1 MKIVIDARMY
11 GLEHAGIGRYLVN
24 LIGKIEKISK
34 ENEFIILLR
43 KKYFHDLRFNNKRFK
58 KILADY
64 PHYSLKEQF
73 FLSLQLIKLR
83 PDLVHFPHFNVPLFY
98 CGKYVVTIHDLIKH
112 ESRGMA
118 TTTRFSLFYWLK
130 YVVYLSVVWIAV
142 KRAVKIITP
151 SKFWQEELVK
161 RYNLPKN
168 KIVVTY
174 EGVDESLKFEAQSS
188 KSVHGESVQDESERI
203 LEGYKIK
210 KPFVVYTGSLYP
222 HKNVERLVM
231 ALKRLNDLNH
241 LNISLVVVCARNIFY
256 ERFKKKI
263 EQMKAEKF
271 VNLAGFVPDEEL
283 SAIYKEAEAFVFPS
297 LWEGFGLPGLEAMA
311 LGLPVVAAKASCLP
325 EVYEEAALYFNPLDI
340 DDMAEKIL
348 MVIRDKERREML
360 IKKGFEQVKK
370 YSWEKMA
377 RETLEVYKRG
387 LSLASP
393 SAISTN

>member
-174 EGVDESLKFEAQSS
+174 EGAEEKFKRQKSKGKITTQNLK
-188 KSVHGESVQDESERI
+188 V
-203 LEGYKIK
+203 LEKYKIK

-231 ALKRLNDLNH
+231 AVKKINQDLK
-241 LNISLVVVCARNIFY
+241 LVIVCARNIFY
-256 ERFKKKI
+256 GRFLEKIKKL
-263 EQMKAEKF
+263 QAEKF
-271 VNLAGFVPDEEL
+271 VNLVGFVPDEDL
-283 SAIYKEAEAFVFPS
+283 AGIYKEAEAFVFPS
-297 LWEGFGLPGLEAMA
+297 FWEGFGLPGLEAMA
-311 LGLPVVAAKASCLP
+311 LGLPVISSNASCLP
-325 EVYEEAALYFNPLDI
+325 EIYGEAALYFNPSI
-340 DDMAEKIL
+340 VEEIAEKIK
-348 MVIRDKERREML
+348 MVIGDAKIRETL

-377 RETLEVYKRG
+377 RETLLVYQRV
-387 LSLASP
+387 LSRAFP
-393 SAISTN
+393 QKYP

>member
-24 LIGKIEKISK
+24 LINQIEKEDK
-34 ENEFIILLR
+34 ENKYFILLR
-43 KKYFHDLRFNNKRFK
+43 EKYFHELNFKNNNFK

-64 PHYSLKEQF
+64 PHYSFQEQI
-73 FLSLQLIKLR
+73 LLPIQLIKLK

-98 CGKYVVTIHDLIKH
+98 FGKYVVTIHDLIKH

-130 YVVYLSVVWIAV
+130 YMVYLSVVWLAV

-174 EGVDESLKFEAQSS
+174 EGVDEKLLQSKTSLDS
-188 KSVHGESVQDESERI
+188 KNV
-203 LEGYKIK
+203 LAKYKIK
-210 KPFVVYTGSLYP
+210 TPFVVCTGSLYP

-231 ALKRLNDLNH
+231 AVKKINQDLK
-241 LNISLVVVCARNIFY
+241 LVIVCARNIFY
-256 ERFKKKI
+256 DRFLEKIKKL
-263 EQMKAEKF
+263 QAEKF
-271 VNLAGFVPDEEL
+271 VNLVGFVPDEDL
-283 SAIYKEAEAFVFPS
+283 AALYNQAEAFVFPS
-297 LWEGFGLPGLEAMA
+297 FWEGFGLPGLEAMA
-311 LGLPVVAAKASCLP
+311 LGLPVISSNSSCLP
-325 EVYEEAALYFNPLDI
+325 EVYGEAALYFNPSI
-340 DDMAEKIL
+340 VEEIAEKIK
-348 MVIRDKERREML
+348 MVIGDTKIRATL

-377 RETLEVYKRG
+377 RETLLVYQRV
-387 LSLASP
+387 LSRAFP
-393 SAISTN
+393 QKYP

>member
-34 ENEFIILLR
+34 ENECIILLR
-43 KKYFHDLRFNNKRFK
+43 KKYFHDLKFNNKRFK

-73 FLSLQLIKLR
+73 FLPLQLIKLR
-83 PDLVHFPHFNVPLFY
+83 PDLVHFPHFNVPLLWW
-98 CGKYVVTIHDLIKH
+98 GKYVVTIHDLIKH
-112 ESRGMA
+112 ESKGMA
-118 TTTRFSLFYWLK
+118 TTTRAPLIYWLK
-130 YVVYLSVVWIAV
+130 HILYLFTVWLAI
-142 KRAVKIITP
+142 KRAIKIITP
-151 SKFWQEELVK
+151 SRFWQEELVK
-161 RYNLPKN
+161 RYGLPKN

-174 EGVDESLKFEAQSS
+174 EGIDEKILQSTS
-188 KSVHGESVQDESERI
+188 
-203 LEGYKIK
+203 KIK
-210 KPFVVYTGSLYP
+210 PADILAKYRIKTPFIVYTGSLYP

-241 LNISLVVVCARNIFY
+241 LNISLVVVCARNVFY

-271 VNLAGFVPDEEL
+271 VNLAGFVPDEDL
-283 SAIYKEAEAFVFPS
+283 AAVYRGAEAFVFPS
-297 LWEGFGLPGLEAMA
+297 FWEGFGLPGLEAMA
-311 LGLPVVAAKASCLP
+311 LGLPVISARASCLP
-325 EVYEEAALYFNPLDI
+325 EVYGEATLYFNPLSVEEI
-340 DDMAEKIL
+340 AEKIE
-348 MVIRDKERREML
+348 MVIRDKKIRETL

-377 RETLEVYKRG
+377 RETLKVYENS
-387 LSLASP
+387 LSLRP
-393 SAISTN
+393 C